1 MGKTTAIILA
11 AGKGTRMRSLKPKVL
26 HEVCGITL
34 LECVIEV
41 VQQAGIS
48 PVIVVV
54 GDKKEAVKKIL
65 EGRPVEIVE
74 QREQLGTAHAV
85 LSAKHLLSNTEGAVL
100 VLNGDTPLVKPQT
113 LKRLTSANNES
124 YADMT
129 LLTACLDKPL
139 GYGRISRDSDGNIK
153 GIVEEN
159 DASTEELRV
168 KEINVGMY
176 VFRVESLLEGLGE
189 IVPHN
194 KKNEFYLTDIISIFY
209 RKGKKINEIKSS
221 NTDEVL
227 GINTQSELAK
237 VNQIRHSEILLYH
250 MEQGVTILDCASTFI
265 ENHVK
270 IGEGTTIYP
279 FTYICKNVV
288 IGQRCSVGPFV
299 HIRPNTEISNDIEIR
314 NTIER

>member
-34 LECVIEV
+34 LECVIEA

-65 EGRPVEIVE
+65 EGRPV
-74 QREQLGTAHAV
+74 
-85 LSAKHLLSNTEGAVL
+85 
-100 VLNGDTPLVKPQT
+100 
-113 LKRLTSANNES
+113 
-124 YADMT
+124 
-129 LLTACLDKPL
+129 
-139 GYGRISRDSDGNIK
+139 
-153 GIVEEN
+153 
-159 DASTEELRV
+159 
-168 KEINVGMY
+168 
-176 VFRVESLLEGLGE
+176 E

-237 VNQIRHSEILLYH
+237 INQIRHSEILLYH

-299 HIRPNTEISNDIEIR
+299 YIKPDTEINNDIEIR